1 VRRKE
6 GNYSVVLLSNSSGF
20 ARASVFVLRIA
31 FWARLDGFIFSFCT
45 LMGCD
50 KWVLSERIISRS
62 AEQKIM
68 KSLDVPVR
76 VYVLVEIQP
85 GKEKEFADEILSKGL
100 ILDSRV
106 ERMDFVHGS
115 FDLVVVLNG
124 AMKDVDARV
133 MAMRKSPFVRRTETL
148 ICFEMFTWEDLS
160 GRLNE

>member
-1 VRRKE
+1 MECVKLVP
-6 GNYSVVLLSNSSGF
+6 SKKILS
-20 ARASVFVLRIA
+20 
-31 FWARLDGFIFSFCT
+31 W
-45 LMGCD
+45 
-50 KWVLSERIISRS
+50 S
-62 AEQKIM
+62 ANQKIM
-68 KSLDVPVR
+68 KSQDVPVR
-76 VYVLVEIQP
+76 VYVLIEVQP

-124 AMKDVDARV
+124 AMKDVDSRV
-133 MAMRKSPFVRRTETL
+133 MALRKSPFVRRTETL